1 MRHCRLTIERKW
13 TKKTRCEAFTK
24 SCGIILWLL
33 ILASPTQE
41 RKIKSKHHE
50 MISLHYNNNRINLAL
65 LCVYRRPLAR
75 TAHAFV
81 MMSTRNGK
89 SARGRTDLASTTLKH
104 QHRKKNTKKRKNSAI
119 RQRRTHRELQKAPR
133 KRLDGRRNDEEK
145 KNNTQ
150 NEKCVRTSRKSRI
163 NSLLPHCQSSA
174 ALTKSSTRL
183 PSNKKAIKKF
193 FLFVT
198 PATLNKT

>member
-1 MRHCRLTIERKW
+1 MKW
-13 TKKTRCEAFTK
+13 
-24 SCGIILWLL
+24 S
-33 ILASPTQE
+33 
-41 RKIKSKHHE
+41 
-50 MISLHYNNNRINLAL
+50 HYNNNRINLAL
-65 LCVYRRPLAR
+65 LCVYRRPLAH
-75 TAHAFV
+75 TTHAFV

-89 SARGRTDLASTTLKH
+89 SARGRTDLASTTLKY
-104 QHRKKNTKKRKNSAI
+104 QHRKKNTTKKLSHKTE
-119 RQRRTHRELQKAPR
+119 RTHRELQKAPR